1 MSAIVPKTSRSLSV
15 NIYAA
20 STEVGPYA
28 NLDGA
33 DVSRHLE
40 GNCVGRPFFGD
51 VVELGW
57 LSTPFSIVIVLTAI
71 GMIGWVA
78 GVVSLADV
86 PWVLAGAFGGS
97 FVVAFHHDKRAIRT
111 TWR

>member
-1 MSAIVPKTSRSLSV
+1 MNARSGHSDYLSAALGAVQR
-15 NIYAA
+15 AA
-20 STEVGPYA
+20 T
-28 NLDGA
+28 L
-33 DVSRHLE
+33 
-40 GNCVGRPFFGD
+40 
-51 VVELGW
+51 
-57 LSTPFSIVIVLTAI
+57 VIVLTAI
-71 GMIGWVA
+71 GLIGWAA